1 VLYLEGGRRLGTE
14 CFGQAEAQAQQ
25 ERVGCPRLDGDIRL
39 AAEPPEKVGPTRSGN
54 SEQGPGSAG
63 ARRMSPP
70 CLGTS
75 GYLLSH
81 QSSHL
86 LACLAAR
93 SGKSRISRM
102 TRVGFCSS

>member
-1 VLYLEGGRRLGTE
+1 MSPS
-14 CFGQAEAQAQQ
+14 
-25 ERVGCPRLDGDIRL
+25 RVGI
-39 AAEPPEKVGPTRSGN
+39 
-54 SEQGPGSAG
+54 
-63 ARRMSPP
+63 
-70 CLGTS
+70 S

-102 TRVGFCSS
+102 TRVGFCPS

>member
-1 VLYLEGGRRLGTE
+1 
-14 CFGQAEAQAQQ
+14 
-25 ERVGCPRLDGDIRL
+25 
-39 AAEPPEKVGPTRSGN
+39 
-54 SEQGPGSAG
+54 
-63 ARRMSPP
+63 MSPGTV
-70 CLGTS
+70 GTS

-86 LACLAAR
+86 LACFAAR